1 MRRQDGLSKRC
12 GCAPRQWT
20 KCAHLWHFAFCH
32 GKDATGRK
40 ARHRVS
46 LHRFADRPTGQLMS
60 RSETHAL
67 ADRIR
72 TDVRAGAFALPEVST
87 QTLAEPTLADVAD
100 RYLRDYARR
109 DTRKPHAVR
118 QFEIHVRLLLES
130 AADTAGRAR
139 GALGAVPFRAIT
151 RADLDAVF
159 RARLDAVNAALAAA
173 RQVATL
179 RAEQRDVPADLLKSA
194 TLAGRSTKG
203 GHVGL
208 NRFKARVRHLFN

>member
-20 KCAHLWHFAFCH
+20 KCAHPWHFAFCH

-60 RSETHAL
+60 RSEAHTL

-72 TDVRAGAFALPEVST
+72 TDVRVGAFALPEVST

-159 RARLDAVNAALAAA
+159 RARLDAVNAALAAHG
-173 RQVATL
+173 RS
-179 RAEQRDVPADLLKSA
+179 RRCEPSSA
-194 TLAGRSTKG
+194 TCLRTC
-203 GHVGL
+203 
-208 NRFKARVRHLFN
+208 